1 MDASKRGES
10 RVKLLVLGGTL
21 FLGRHLVSAALA
33 KGHDI
38 TIFTRG
44 RTNPE
49 LFPGVEALRGDRDG
63 DVSALRDGRWE
74 AVIDTSAYL
83 PRQVKAT
90 VDMLDGRIGRYC
102 LVSSVSVYASFP
114 MEPASESSATHPP
127 LEDPAATLR
136 PETYGPLK
144 VACEQAVMRAYG
156 DGAFIVR
163 PGILVG
169 PSDPS
174 GRLRYW
180 TERVSQGGEVL
191 APGDPT
197 HPVQL
202 LDARDLARWIVD
214 RLEWSQA
221 GIFNTA
227 GPANPLSMASLLD
240 TCRAVAQSDATFR
253 WASDAFLLEHGVRP
267 SADLPLWLPSDVP
280 GTIDDD
286 AARAL
291 GLRHR
296 PFAETVSDVHA
307 DDAKGVPQ
315 ATGPTRPVTISRE
328 REREL
333 LSLLPRT
340 ANSGSTRAS

>member
-1 MDASKRGES
+1 
-10 RVKLLVLGGTL
+10 L
-21 FLGRHLVSAALA
+21 FLGRHVVSAALA

-44 RTNPE
+44 RTNPA
-49 LFPGVEALRGDRDG
+49 LFPDVQALRGDRDA
-63 DVSALRDGRWE
+63 DVSALRGGRWD
-74 AVIDTSAYL
+74 AVVDTSAYL
-83 PRQVKAT
+83 PRQVDAT
-90 VDMLDGRIGRYC
+90 AAALTGRVDLYC
-102 LVSSVSVYASFP
+102 LVSSVSVYPGFP
-114 MEPASESSATHPP
+114 TQPVSEWSVTHPP

-144 VACEQAVMRAYG
+144 VGCEQALMRVYG

-180 TERVSQGGEVL
+180 TERISKGGEVL
-191 APGDPT
+191 APGDPA

-202 LDARDLARWIVD
+202 LDARDLAEWIVN

-227 GPANPLSMASLLD
+227 GPAAPLTMASLLD
-240 TCRAVAQSDATFR
+240 TCRAVAESDATFR
-253 WASDAFLLEHGVRP
+253 WASDAFLLEHDVRP
-267 SADLPLWLPSDVP
+267 SADLPLWQPSDAP
-280 GTIDDD
+280 GTIDDG

-296 PFAETVSDVHA
+296 PFVETVSDVLA
-307 DDAKGVPQ
+307 DDADAVSE
-315 ATGPTRPVTISRE
+315 TTRPTRPVAISRE
-328 REREL
+328 REQEL
-333 LSLLPRT
+333 LSLLHRT
-340 ANSGSTRAS
+340 ASSESG